1 MEKRGMST
9 TAVIIIAILI
19 IVVLVFGFGIGKT
32 GKATETKETDGAIY
46 GPVEPGYRDYSDCKY
61 AGVNDGWDVTRKSEV
76 TYKSIISGTAERAV
90 DVCMSS
96 ESVKEYHCVKINDG
110 VFLQSK
116 NVACPTGQK
125 CYDGVCLK

>member
-1 MEKRGMST
+1 MEKRGLST
-9 TAVIIIAILI
+9 VAVIIIAILI
-19 IVVLVFGFGIGKT
+19 IVVLVLGFGIGKT
-32 GKATETKETDGAIY
+32 GKATETKNAIY
-46 GPVEPGYRDYSDCKY
+46 GPIESGYRDYSDCKY
-61 AGVNDGWDVTRKSEV
+61 VGVNDGWDVTRKGEV

-90 DVCMSS
+90 DVCMGS

-110 VFLQSK
+110 VFLQSR